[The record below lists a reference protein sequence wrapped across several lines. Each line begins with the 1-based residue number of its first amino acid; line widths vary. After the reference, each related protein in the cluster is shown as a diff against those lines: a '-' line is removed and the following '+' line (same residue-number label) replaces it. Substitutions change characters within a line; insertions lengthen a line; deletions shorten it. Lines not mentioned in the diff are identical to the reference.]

1 MAKMTSITVFNNK
14 GGVGKTTLLCNL
26 ASYLAQEKG
35 SRVLIVDA
43 DPQCNATIYLF
54 PEDRVIEIYEEKHG
68 SINDL
73 LNPLSK
79 GKGYHSGK
87 LPILKSSTFKVDLIP
102 GNPKLA
108 LQEDLLA
115 TDWQQAQGGD
125 ARGLQTTLV
134 FSELLQRCQSYDFVF
149 FDLGPSLGA
158 INRSV
163 LLACDF
169 FTIPMSS
176 DIFSLQAIENISVS
190 LVRWK
195 NGLES
200 GLAAH
205 KKKNDEEFTVNAE
218 TVNWKLKFLGYVTQQ
233 YIAKTV
239 RGVRQPVHAYDRII
253 QRIPKTIKNRL
264 IDEFSRSLNIG
275 YQLGQIPNLHSL
287 IPLSQNA
294 HVPIF
299 RLTGRDGVVGA
310 HFAKVTESGDIFG
323 KVAENFL
330 KNVNQIQ

>member
-1 MAKMTSITVFNNK
+1 MTSITVFNNK

-26 ASYLAQEKG
+26 ASFLAQERGK
-35 SRVLIVDA
+35 RVLIVDA

-54 PEDRVIEIYEEKHG
+54 PEERVVEIYEGKHG

-87 LPILKSSTFKVDLIP
+87 LPILKNASFKLDLIP
-102 GNPKLA
+102 GDPKLA

-134 FSELLQRCQSYDFVF
+134 FSELLQRCEHYDYVF

-176 DIFSLQAIENISVS
+176 DIFSLQAIENISIS

-195 NGLES
+195 DGLEAGIAS
-200 GLAAH
+200 H
-205 KKKNDEEFTVNAE
+205 KKKNAEDFTVNDRE
-218 TVNWKLKFLGYVTQQ
+218 VSWKLKFLGYVTQQ

-239 RGVRQPVHAYDRII
+239 RGVRQPVQAYDKII
-253 QRIPKTIKNRL
+253 QRIPKTIKDRL
-264 IDEFSRSLNIG
+264 IDQFSKTNAK
-275 YQLGQIPNLHSL
+275 YELGQIPNLHSL

-299 RLTGRDGVVGA
+299 RLRGRDGVVGA
-310 HFAKVTESGDIFG
+310 HFAKVTESSSIFG
-323 KVAENFL
+323 KVADKFL
-330 KNVNQIQ
+330 ANIDQIQ